1 MNINKKISLTII
13 ILLLACVALVV
24 QAQRHI
30 ITTYSVEI
38 NAPVEEVWNFLSD
51 NRNANGWSVIFD
63 HIEPMV
69 DSPVPEGEIGALRR
83 CYRNS
88 NKEDFFW
95 DERTLTTE
103 PYSYRSLRTYN
114 ISNTSWEFFERYQF
128 TAHQTYENLGNNK
141 TRLTFGGDLDDYT
154 KYTFDELFVFW
165 ATQYEVERVFKLNL
179 ENIKAMIEQK
189 QNYARPHPWEEHSP
203 FDA

>member
-13 ILLLACVALVV
+13 ILLLAFVALVV